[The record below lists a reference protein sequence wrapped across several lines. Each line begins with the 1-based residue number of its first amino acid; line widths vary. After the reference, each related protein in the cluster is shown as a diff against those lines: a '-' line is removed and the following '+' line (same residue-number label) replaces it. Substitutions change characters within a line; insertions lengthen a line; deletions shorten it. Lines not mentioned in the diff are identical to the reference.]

1 MGEPYHLT
9 TRMPL
14 LQGGQEAYSLR
25 WTLLTDSWTQR
36 RADRRRSARKMCC
49 KSCCRKPA
57 PTVRSRRRRERKLE
71 LRNPQR
77 AASIEPRSTRRADSL
92 DDRPTG
98 FGDTRLRV
106 CHRELSQNCRGRS
119 DFSASLFLP
128 EVFFCKVVRSQIGV
142 FNRATMN
149 DDFTLMK

>member
-1 MGEPYHLT
+1 MILT
-9 TRMPL
+9 TYRLGVVCCRVGKKP
-14 LQGGQEAYSLR
+14 SLR
-25 WTLLTDSWTQR
+25 GVHRNPIGVQLIVPTAAGL
-36 RADRRRSARKMCC
+36 RAKRC
-49 KSCCRKPA
+49 KSCCRKAA
-57 PTVRSRRRRERKLE
+57 PTVSNRRRRERKLE

-77 AASIEPRSTRRADSL
+77 AASIEHRSTRRADSL

-128 EVFFCKVVRSQIGV
+128 EVFFCKVVGSQIGV
-142 FNRATMN
+142 FNRASIYSISYSARI
-149 DDFTLMK
+149 

>member
-1 MGEPYHLT
+1 MRNWSSRLGVVCCRVGKKP
-9 TRMPL
+9 
-14 LQGGQEAYSLR
+14 SLR
-25 WTLLTDSWTQR
+25 GGRRNPIGGPLFVPPAAGQR
-36 RADRRRSARKMCC
+36 AVRS
-49 KSCCRKPA
+49 KSCCRKTA
-57 PTVRSRRRRERKLE
+57 PTVSSRRRRERKLE

-92 DDRPTG
+92 DDRHTG

-128 EVFFCKVVRSQIGV
+128 EVFFCKVVGSQIGV
-142 FNRATMN
+142 FNRAITQLFQLY
-149 DDFTLMK
+149 DV